1 MVLQHITNMEED
13 FTVLMEKR
21 ISRMMKIFLRLM
33 SKKEKSKKEKSKKE
47 KSNHELR
54 RTLQDN

>member
-1 MVLQHITNMEED
+1 MVLQHITNMEEA
-13 FTVLMEKR
+13 FTVPMEKR
-21 ISRMMKIFLRLM
+21 ISRMMKNFLRLM
-33 SKKEKSKKEKSKKE
+33 SKKE

>member
-1 MVLQHITNMEED
+1 MVLQHITNMEEV

-21 ISRMMKIFLRLM
+21 ISRMMKKNLLRVM
-33 SKKEKSKKEKSKKE
+33 SKKE

>member
-1 MVLQHITNMEED
+1 MVLQHITNTEEA
-13 FTVLMEKR
+13 FTVPMEKR

-33 SKKEKSKKEKSKKE
+33 RKKE

-54 RTLQDN
+54 RTLQDS